1 MTTNPMTGI
10 SDTRLLPLRDLPRT
24 PANIRKHGLLVL
36 DLVNRQNLTRLH
48 GAMAASWKARDDDQV
63 RIAYLAAMA
72 GEDAPLV
79 ANIAVPREALTR
91 HARRY
96 RY

>member
-1 MTTNPMTGI
+1 MSSINPMTGI
-10 SDTRLLPLRDLPRT
+10 SSTRLAPLRDLPRT

-36 DLVNRQNLTRLH
+36 DLVNRQNRSRLDR
-48 GAMAASWKARDDDQV
+48 AMADSWKARDDDQV

-79 ANIAVPREALTR
+79 ANIAVGRADR
-91 HARRY
+91 ARRNR